1 MVPDQML
8 RKYFEA
14 TERDASTS
22 KSVCTS
28 SKYSLSIKVF
38 NAEMPLLTR
47 LSEKRHLR
55 GTSFQT
61 LRDNNNR
68 FKQLLS
74 AVPSIS
80 IIQPLENVWLFQQT
94 PSCLLQSNA
103 PRRQRSEQ
111 SDEKAA
117 RTIIIVFL
125 TI

>member
-80 IIQPLENVWLFQQT
+80 IIQPLENVWLCFNRPHPASFRATHPGDRGLNSQT
-94 PSCLLQSNA
+94 RKQH
-103 PRRQRSEQ
+103 EQ
-111 SDEKAA
+111 
-117 RTIIIVFL
+117 
-125 TI
+125 